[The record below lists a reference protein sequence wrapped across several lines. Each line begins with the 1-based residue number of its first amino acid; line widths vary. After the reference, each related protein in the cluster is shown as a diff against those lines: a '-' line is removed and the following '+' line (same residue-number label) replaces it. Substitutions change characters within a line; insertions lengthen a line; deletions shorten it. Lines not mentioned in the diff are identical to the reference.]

1 MTPPR
6 PDEEPGWDDGPSRP
20 GRGLRRTVIVVIVG
34 LLLLS
39 GPPGLLMLLG
49 TAFPW
54 LSEKKAADVP
64 PEITSILKLD
74 LTVAQGDW
82 PRLVQASDAFAI
94 KHGLTDRAAV
104 STVPV
109 SELRF
114 VDYRS
119 REAVLS
125 ITRSNVDKPAPGV
138 PIWIDIHEIR
148 GSGIGPKLKAAFEK
162 EVIKAGRFGE

>member
-1 MTPPR
+1 MTSPR

-39 GPPGLLMLLG
+39 GPPGVLMLLG

-64 PEITSILKLD
+64 SRFTSVLTLKL
-74 LTVAQGDW
+74 TVTPDDW
-82 PRLVQASDAFAI
+82 PRFVQASDAFAI

-109 SELRF
+109 SELRH
-114 VDYRS
+114 VAYEGK
-119 REAVLS
+119 EAVLS
-125 ITRSNVDKPAPGV
+125 ITRSNVDKPVAGA

-148 GSGIGPKLKAAFEK
+148 GSGVVPE
-162 EVIKAGRFGE
+162 